1 MALALG
7 SRQQRFKCLI
17 GRPTHC
23 LSEGWVLFTRYR
35 VNLTLRPSMAGAPS
49 QSLVLDDLISAH
61 MSIATM
67 AVVHTKVLSNVN
79 PDAPLA
85 SLEVT

>member
-1 MALALG
+1 
-7 SRQQRFKCLI
+7 
-17 GRPTHC
+17 
-23 LSEGWVLFTRYR
+23 
-35 VNLTLRPSMAGAPS
+35 MAGAPS